1 MEVLRKVKALRRRP
15 EKLVEDSLS
24 SDLGAIHLHHP
35 SFYGHAHLGGKGGK
49 TNGQSANEKVHP
61 YFVSYEDLGVFSL
74 SMLKTSNTTLAT
86 PPPYQNPPS
95 VSSSYAQSNNMYKS
109 KHSSESHLLHSA
121 TPPSVKTATPPS
133 SSYNKQPMS
142 KIQSEPSLIL
152 GNCVMKPPP
161 SPLNTPTE
169 LGGVVRQKLTSQM
182 QMLKNSSVN
191 LPKIKMNMRKKTP
204 NEVFR
209 SNSFRFEKYQDQEG
223 KDDEWMMVTGN
234 GKGNKEDLF
243 KHNQVRQSFKFG
255 HKY

>member
-35 SFYGHAHLGGKGGK
+35 SFYGHTHLGGKN
-49 TNGQSANEKVHP
+49 NGQSANEKVHP

-74 SMLKTSNTTLAT
+74 SMLKSSNTTLAT

-95 VSSSYAQSNNMYKS
+95 VSSSYASNAYKS
-109 KHSSESHLLHSA
+109 KHSSEMMHSA
-121 TPPSVKTATPPS
+121 TPTSVKTATPP
-133 SSYNKQPMS
+133 YKQNMS

-161 SPLNTPTE
+161 SPLNPPTE

-182 QMLKNSSVN
+182 QMLRNSSVN

-209 SNSFRFEKYQDQEG
+209 SNSFRFEKYQDEQEG
-223 KDDEWMMVTGN
+223 KDEEWMMVKGN
-234 GKGNKEDLF
+234 GKGNKEDIF
-243 KHNQVRQSFKFG
+243 KQNQVRQVSISELFL
-255 HKY
+255 